1 MLKIG
6 RTFYS
11 LSRRFPSSY
20 LIKPIKIWY
29 AKHKVVYSLEQLF
42 LKRFE
47 EYQVFGPNTFL
58 GKHRTECFTY
68 NSPIYEM
75 VEFIDLY
82 ISLIHMTISSQAK
95 STLLEGSE
103 TTGEVE
109 PS

>member
-42 LKRFE
+42 LKRFD
-47 EYQVFGPNTFL
+47 EYQTFGPKTFL
-58 GKHRTECFTY
+58 GRTECFTY
-68 NSPIYEM
+68 NSPIDEM
-75 VEFIDLY
+75 AEFIDLY
-82 ISLIHMTISSQAK
+82 ISLIDMTISSQAK